1 MNFYDEMN
9 DSQTNSSDDDVIEDM
24 NIMLE
29 VNPIKKEK
37 LRKISRTNT
46 YANSVNVYVGR
57 PRSGKT
63 YLTHTQGSCGLRGK
77 APCSPRSP
85 MQEQILLT

>member
-29 VNPIKKEK
+29 INPIKKEK
-37 LRKISRTNT
+37 LRKIKKEQVAKPAPSFL
-46 YANSVNVYVGR
+46 SVKDR
-57 PRSGKT
+57 
-63 YLTHTQGSCGLRGK
+63 
-77 APCSPRSP
+77 
-85 MQEQILLT
+85 